1 MDQLISHSC
10 LLVSDGNGDKH
21 VLDGTADQYGRNW
34 KTHWFMA
41 AKELIANFLDPEHS
55 DPKKHIWVTNEN
67 GEITVCER
75 LEGKD
80 CSHGERTV
88 GYWVVARR
96 RMEQIFQELNWTSL
110 RGLSDDDVEERIR
123 SLSKAK
129 FEGAF
134 EDAQSK

>member
-1 MDQLISHSC
+1 MISHSC
-10 LLVSDGNGDKH
+10 LLISDGNDGNY
-21 VLDGTADQYGRNW
+21 VLDGTADQFGRNW

-41 AKELIANFLDPEHS
+41 AKELIANFLHPKYSNPS
-55 DPKKHIWVTNEN
+55 DIWTTNEK
-67 GEITVCER
+67 GEVTKCER

-80 CSHGERTV
+80 CSHGEWTV

-96 RMEQIFQELNWTSL
+96 RMEQIFQELDWTSL
-110 RGLSDDDVEERIR
+110 RGLSDDNVEERIR

-134 EDAQSK
+134 EEAQSK